1 MTIEIYHQLRWE
13 ESDMVTEYI
22 DCAELKRLIAD
33 KKIKPA
39 ALKYYL
45 RKKGIVFTASNAE
58 QFAEQIYTIFLG
70 ANEISEIRDM
80 MANETN
86 YEKSLVMNVVLKQ
99 NSNEDIIDVLMDEM
113 SKQKSV
119 KSEDYFLEQPV
130 RTEDGAAIQLCYTR
144 KLPGRNKLLEY
155 EKRFLHMNIR
165 KISQQKVV
173 VDIRQQSSID
183 SKNALKFIEK
193 ISESEN
199 LLNIKHINLELLSS
213 KNKVEFFDRIAEYR
227 FKMWQLKTI
236 TGLTVK
242 QGVIEDDEDED
253 EAFMIEEN
261 DESSTLSGISQA
273 VLNGNGLRSNEFVQ
287 ESIKKG
293 YYISAMRYRYEHKM
307 DTTEFAVV
315 LSFKNQD
322 LRVDIDKTY
331 MEDEG
336 RIYVQPLAK
345 SEQNDIIVNFQ
356 NVAYQ
361 VFEKLLVEQ
370 NQREDK

>member
-1 MTIEIYHQLRWE
+1 
-13 ESDMVTEYI
+13 MVTEYV
-22 DCAELKRLIAD
+22 DCTELKRLIED

-39 ALKYYL
+39 TLKYYL
-45 RKKGIVFTASNAE
+45 RKKGIVFTASNPE
-58 QFAEQIYTIFLG
+58 QFAEQVYTIFLG

-99 NSNEDIIDVLMDEM
+99 NSNEDIIDVFMDEI
-113 SKQKSV
+113 SNQKSV

-130 RTEDGAAIQLCYTR
+130 RTEEGAAIQLCYTR

-155 EKRFLHMNIR
+155 EKRFLRMNFR
-165 KISQQKVV
+165 KISEQKVV

-242 QGVIEDDEDED
+242 QGVIEEDEDED
-253 EAFMIEEN
+253 GTFLIEEN
-261 DESSTLSGISQA
+261 DETSTLSGISQA

-307 DTTEFAVV
+307 DTTEFAIV
-315 LSFKNQD
+315 LSFKKQD

-331 MEDEG
+331 MEDKG

-356 NVAYQ
+356 NIAYQ
-361 VFEKLLVEQ
+361 VFEELLEEQ
-370 NQREDK
+370 KQQGNE

>member
-1 MTIEIYHQLRWE
+1 
-13 ESDMVTEYI
+13 MVTEYV
-22 DCAELKRLIAD
+22 DCSELKRLIED

-58 QFAEQIYTIFLG
+58 QFAEQVYTIFLG

-86 YEKSLVMNVVLKQ
+86 YEKSLVMNIVLKQ

-119 KSEDYFLEQPV
+119 RSEDYFLEQPV
-130 RTEDGAAIQLCYTR
+130 RTEDGATIQLCYTR

-165 KISQQKVV
+165 KISKEKVV
-173 VDIRQQSSID
+173 LDIRQQSSVD

-193 ISESEN
+193 VSESEK

-242 QGVIEDDEDED
+242 QGVIDDEEDED
-253 EAFMIEEN
+253 GTFLIEEN

-273 VLNGNGLRSNEFVQ
+273 VLNGSGLRSNEFVQ

-315 LSFKNQD
+315 LSFRNQD

-336 RIYVQPLAK
+336 RIYVQPLVKA
-345 SEQNDIIVNFQ
+345 EQNDIIVNFQ
-356 NVAYQ
+356 NIAYQ
-361 VFEKLLVEQ
+361 VFERLLEEQ
-370 NQREDK
+370 NQ